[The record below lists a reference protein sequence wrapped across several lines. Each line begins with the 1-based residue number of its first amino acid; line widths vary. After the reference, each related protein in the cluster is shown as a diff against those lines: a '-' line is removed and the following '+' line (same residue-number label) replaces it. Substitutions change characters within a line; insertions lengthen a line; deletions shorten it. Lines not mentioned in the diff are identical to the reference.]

1 MALLKLCQSKHWSI
15 LNVAN
20 NARLF
25 ATSVRSCAKKSSSVE
40 EEELKRKPVRFT
52 TSAAYNL
59 NPNSTLIRNPEDD
72 ETPWFQGPI
81 IAFSMACF
89 LIYFT
94 MIRYIYIL
102 LHV

>member
-1 MALLKLCQSKHWSI
+1 MALLKLCQSKHWNI
-15 LNVAN
+15 INVAN

-25 ATSVRSCAKKSSSVE
+25 ATSVRSCAKKTSSVE
-40 EEELKRKPVRFT
+40 EEELKKKPVRFT